1 MVTDQDKSYIQNARA
16 IDNKRLLLFFT
27 LMLSACFVNAE
38 YKSDYKIYPLGGMLK
53 GVFPSMPTDLG
64 EIGIGKNTT
73 RGFQAVAEDTLL
85 VYSASYTVY
94 EQPWISQD
102 KKGALDGFIKSQVT
116 EYRRLG
122 RSAILSDSSIGM
134 INGFMGAY
142 YTFEY
147 MTTQGKTNV
156 YNVTLVNENRFFT
169 WFVRDMEG
177 YSNPDGQVMFN
188 TYEQYFTPIL

>member
-1 MVTDQDKSYIQNARA
+1 M
-16 IDNKRLLLFFT
+16 KRLFLFLT

-38 YKSDYKIYPLGGMLK
+38 YKSDYKIYSLGGILK
-53 GVFPSMPTDLG
+53 GVFPSAPTDLG
-64 EIGIGKNTT
+64 DVGVDKNTT
-73 RGFQAVAEDTLL
+73 RGFQAIAEDTLL

-102 KKGALDGFIKSQVT
+102 QKGALDEFIKAQVI

-122 RSAILSDSSIGM
+122 RKASLSHSSIGM

-142 YTFEY
+142 YTFGY
-147 MTTQGKTNV
+147 MTAQGKTNV
-156 YNVTLVNENRFFT
+156 YNVTLVHDNRFLT

-177 YSNPDGQVMFN
+177 YSNPDGQTMFN
-188 TYEQYFTPIL
+188 TYKQYFTPIL